1 MATKTFTLDPDN
13 PPALSAEAKA
23 QFDATEDHEID
34 YTDIPDMGDGDR
46 IRQSAT
52 EPQTDKAPSEA
63 I

>member
-13 PPALSAEAKA
+13 PPELSAEAKA
-23 QFDATEDHEID
+23 RFDATEDHEID

-52 EPQTDKAPSEA
+52 EPQEGKTPSEA